1 MDDAQRAGI
10 ITEDDIPITLRMLLG
25 ATTRERLNTFVHN
38 IVENSQGKDK
48 IMMSPEIEEG
58 LRDIR
63 ALMFQDVYLN
73 PAAKSEEKKAEH
85 VVEELYT
92 YYSKHP
98 EKMSAEYRKLLHQE
112 EEKERV
118 VCDYISG
125 MTDKYAITKF
135 KENFM
140 PQAWKVDGY

>member
-1 MDDAQRAGI
+1 
-10 ITEDDIPITLRMLLG
+10 MLLG

-73 PAAKSEEKKAEH
+73 PVAKSEEKKAEH

-92 YYSKHP
+92 YYSKYP
-98 EKMSAEYRKLLHQE
+98 EKMSEEYQKLLYQE
-112 EEKERV
+112 EPKERV
-118 VCDYISG
+118 ICDYISG
-125 MTDKYAITKF
+125 MTDQYSLEKF
-135 KENFM
+135 RELFYSQRLERSGKGTVEKRKLYVLFR
-140 PQAWKVDGY
+140 